1 MQELREI
8 MQVLGTYSIDVGQ
21 KFAEMGRN
29 PALLLSAEWRTEVAL
44 SMTVMVVAAGN
55 ITELEAPES
64 LSELDE
70 IAKTMAV
77 QLQEGLRL
85 YTAAVDETDPDKL
98 EQGNELILQA
108 TPLVYEIDDIIIG
121 LCGE

>member
-1 MQELREI
+1 
-8 MQVLGTYSIDVGQ
+8 
-21 KFAEMGRN
+21 
-29 PALLLSAEWRTEVAL
+29 
-44 SMTVMVVAAGN
+44 MTVMVVAAGN